1 MMQTVNT
8 STKDKSADIRS
19 VYDVGTYERTEFG
32 TIRTMSIDGEPWF
45 VANDVAKS
53 LGYANPSDATNKHCK
68 RSEMR
73 WGSDSLGRRTEF
85 KVIPESDLYRL
96 IAKSQLPE
104 AEKFESWIFD
114 EVLPSIRKNGGYIA
128 NQEELSP
135 EEIVAKALIVAE
147 NIIIQKEKELEEKRK
162 KIAILSHVNKTYTMT
177 EIAKELNMK
186 SAIELNKRLADMKI
200 QYKINGTWVFYSDY
214 SNLGYEEIKQEIL
227 DNGQVVYH
235 RKITQIGRE
244 FILGLFEDEDRKA
257 V

>member
-1 MMQTVNT
+1 MQTVNT

-19 VYDVGTYERTEFG
+19 VYDVGIYERKEFG

-68 RSEMR
+68 RYEMR

-114 EVLPSIRKNGGYIA
+114 EVLPTIRKHGAYATDDVI
-128 NQEELSP
+128 
-135 EEIVAKALIVAE
+135 E
-147 NIIIQKEKELEEKRK
+147 NILNNPDYGIRLLEKLKEEKQARVEAERK
-162 KIAILSHVNKTYTMT
+162 NAILTHVNKTYTMT

-200 QYKINGTWVFYSDY
+200 QYKVNGTWVFYSDY

-235 RKITQIGRE
+235 RKITQLGRE

>member
-1 MMQTVNT
+1 MQTVNT

-114 EVLPSIRKNGGYIA
+114 EVLPTIRKHGAYATDDVI
-128 NQEELSP
+128 
-135 EEIVAKALIVAE
+135 E
-147 NIIIQKEKELEEKRK
+147 NILNNPDYGIRLLEKLKEEKQARVEAERK
-162 KIAILSHVNKTYTMT
+162 NAILTHVNKTYTMT

-200 QYKINGTWVFYSDY
+200 QYKVNGTWVFYSDY

-235 RKITQIGRE
+235 RKITQLGRE
-244 FILGLFEDEDRKA
+244 FILGLFEDDDRKA

>member
-19 VYDVGTYERTEFG
+19 VYDVGIYERKEFG

-45 VANDVAKS
+45 VANDVAKA
-53 LGYANPSDATNKHCK
+53 LGYTNPSKATNDHCK
-68 RSEMR
+68 RSEVR
-73 WGSDSLGRRTEF
+73 WGNDSLGRRTEF

-114 EVLPSIRKNGGYIA
+114 EVLPTIRKHGAYATDDVI
-128 NQEELSP
+128 
-135 EEIVAKALIVAE
+135 E
-147 NIIIQKEKELEEKRK
+147 NILNNPDYGIRLLEKLKEEKQARVEAERK
-162 KIAILSHVNKTYTMT
+162 NAILTHVNKTYTMT

-186 SAIELNKRLADMKI
+186 SAIELNKRLSDMKI
-200 QYKINGTWVFYSDY
+200 QYKVNGTWVFYSDY

-235 RKITQIGRE
+235 RKITQLGRE